1 MRLSGLKEKG
11 VTFRPVPDLGVPP
24 EMQSL
29 QTQSCCTHLCQG
41 RLGFLAPLSRKQSAP
56 PSPRSPRGD
65 KKAVLKERG
74 EPRQHYRQ
82 PSGRQR
88 AGTLAGRR
96 QKADVGGATMGR
108 LRSKRSG
115 LSGHSGPLVVSIPLR
130 LPSERLCPP
139 RSSLAWFKAV
149 TGR

>member
-24 EMQSL
+24 EMQRL
-29 QTQSCCTHLCQG
+29 QTQRCCTHLCQG
-41 RLGFLAPLSRKQSAP
+41 RLGFLAPLSRKQPAP

-65 KKAVLKERG
+65 QKG
-74 EPRQHYRQ
+74 
-82 PSGRQR
+82 S
-88 AGTLAGRR
+88 AGRTRRTQAALSTAER
-96 QKADVGGATMGR
+96 QAEGGDSRRAETKGR
-108 LRSKRSG
+108 CGRCYNGPLSVQKVWTLKTLRSSSG
-115 LSGHSGPLVVSIPLR
+115 LKTTAVAFRMTLSL
-130 LPSERLCPP
+130 